1 MSSVSMGRKGG
12 KITVAGLQ
20 HCLLIRTALGLMS
33 HWVRLVGP
41 AMDVTLRNLR
51 EVYRL
56 LDACL
61 RYGSDPT
68 GWRQTLAEG
77 LRDLFGGINAHC
89 GEYAFIHDPARA
101 GVLDFV
107 ATDWPTPEQ
116 ARSFA
121 RYQVS
126 GNHVHDPLFAAIRAR
141 RKRFLVTSIADLMP
155 PEDYFQ
161 GAFYR
166 DNMSDAGI
174 GDFLI
179 GIAPI
184 PVDDGAARSIMHVCV
199 RGREDQFF
207 TPDHRKLMR
216 VLTLGLT
223 RLVGTRLADSQSP
236 VHGLTSRQ
244 REALSHLLTGAGL
257 ADAARSM
264 GVSQGTFKKYAA
276 TLYGLFGTRGRAE
289 LQARFANSDG
299 IRLAGVT
306 TSPIRG
312 RIRRAGP
319 PMTQPWTSPDHLL
332 RGE

>member
-1 MSSVSMGRKGG
+1 M
-12 KITVAGLQ
+12 TY
-20 HCLLIRTALGLMS
+20 
-33 HWVRLVGP
+33 WVWVGQ

-51 EVYRL
+51 EGYRL

-61 RYGSDPT
+61 RFGGDPT
-68 GWRQTLAEG
+68 GWRQSLAEG

-89 GEYAFIHDPARA
+89 GEYAYIHDPVRA

-126 GNHVHDPLFAAIRAR
+126 GKHVHDPLFAAIRAR
-141 RKRFLVTSIADLMP
+141 RKQFLVTSITDLMP
-155 PEDYFQ
+155 PEEYFR

-166 DNMSDAGI
+166 DNMADAGI

-179 GIAPI
+179 AIAPI
-184 PVDDGAARSIMHVCV
+184 CGGKGPPRSVMHVCV
-199 RGREDQFF
+199 RGREDPFF
-207 TPDHRKLMR
+207 TPEDRKLMR
-216 VLTLGLT
+216 LLTLGLAP
-223 RLVGTRLADSQSP
+223 LVGTRLADSQSP
-236 VHGLTSRQ
+236 VHGLTTRQ
-244 REALSHLLTGAGL
+244 REALAHLLTGAGM
-257 ADAARSM
+257 AEAARAM

-276 TLYGLFGTRGRAE
+276 ALYALFGTRGRAE

-299 IRLAGVT
+299 IRLAGVAAN
-306 TSPIRG
+306 PIRG
-312 RIRRAGP
+312 RIRRARP
-319 PMTQPWTSPDHLL
+319 PMAQPWDSPDHLL